1 MQSTLAPPEIKLV
14 VRQEIGMRVER
25 AKFAMPNKNTFSIKP
40 IKRFVEEELEGLN
53 RVLDPF
59 AREARYGHIT
69 NDLNPKFD
77 TDYNMDALAFLK
89 MFDDNEAAGIIFDPP
104 YSLRQ
109 LKECYD
115 DIGHA
120 MTQKESQSFY
130 ADIKNEIMRIVKPG
144 GTVLSFGWNSMGIG
158 KNRGF
163 SIHRV
168 MMVPHGGHHYDT
180 ICVAETKL

>member
-1 MQSTLAPPEIKLV
+1 MQSQLIRPIKLEV
-14 VRQEIGMRVER
+14 QAEIEIEITR

-40 IKRFVEEELEGLN
+40 IGKFVAEEIEGLN
-53 RVLDPF
+53 YVLDPF

-69 NDLNPKFD
+69 NDLNSKFD

-89 MFDDNEAAGIIFDPP
+89 MFDDNEADGIIFDPP

-144 GTVLSFGWNSMGIG
+144 GKVLSFGWNSMGIG
-158 KNRGF
+158 KTRGF
-163 SIHRV
+163 SICKI
-168 MMVPHGGHHYDT
+168 MLVPHGGHHYDT
-180 ICVAETKL
+180 ICVSETKR